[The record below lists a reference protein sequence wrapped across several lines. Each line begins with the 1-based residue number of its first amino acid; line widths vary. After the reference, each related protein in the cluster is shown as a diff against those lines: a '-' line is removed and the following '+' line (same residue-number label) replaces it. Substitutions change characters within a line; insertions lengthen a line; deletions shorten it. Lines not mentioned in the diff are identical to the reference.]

1 MKDYV
6 QIKQP
11 RGVRRLQGF
20 TLVEVLVALL
30 VLAIGL
36 LGLAALQTTGMRFNQ
51 ESSLRSQA
59 IMIAYDIVD
68 RMRANS
74 IGKTAGD
81 YDTVS
86 ATATFTAPSC
96 IGAVNCTPDQI
107 ATFDLASWKA
117 RIAAALPAGTGAIS
131 TSGTRR
137 TITITWKEKDLGMS
151 TVVEVEL

>member
-1 MKDYV
+1 MKDFV

-11 RGVRRLQGF
+11 HSSARAHGF

-30 VLAIGL
+30 ILAIGL

-59 IMIAYDIVD
+59 ILIAYDIVD
-68 RMRANS
+68 RIRANP
-74 IGKTAGD
+74 IGKAAGD
-81 YDTVS
+81 YDSVS
-86 ATATFTAPSC
+86 ATATFTAPAC
-96 IGAVNCTPDQI
+96 IGTVNCSPDNI

-137 TITITWKEKDLGMS
+137 TITITWVEKDIGMS